1 MEFWTPTEKKI
12 QRLSMDVKILMTN
25 VTFKEAMTNNAP
37 NDAQVVSYMA
47 DGELRY
53 DLTRG
58 SRTSLFDMYYDKFKG
73 DLKSIDF
80 GNGKISAK
88 LWGYQSKNT
97 KGKKKK

>member
-1 MEFWTPTEKKI
+1 
-12 QRLSMDVKILMTN
+12 
-25 VTFKEAMTNNAP
+25 
-37 NDAQVVSYMA
+37 
-47 DGELRY
+47 
-53 DLTRG
+53 
-58 SRTSLFDMYYDKFKG
+58 MYYDKFKG